1 MSERG
6 RPDLSPT
13 QLVAG
18 GLATATATV
27 ATSYLGVA
35 GTLIGAAFMSVVTTA
50 GAAVYQHYLDRG
62 KRRYVTLVTTES
74 RHHVAGR
81 PGEPAESR
89 GEPAATANPANPA
102 NPAEAGKS
110 AEPTRK
116 EPAEAEPA
124 GSTRPAKSAES
135 AESAGSTRPAESAE
149 STDETAQ
156 LKESAAP
163 PPDGAHDTIAQPRR
177 PRWYVLAGAALA
189 IFAVVIGGITLV
201 EALAN
206 KPVSAMLGKS
216 DRSGTSLGETFGDGG
231 SAPTRQ
237 PVVPSSTAP
246 ASPSTTATATATPS
260 RVSSRPTTAPVP
272 PPESPSLPS
281 APATTRPPAPTP
293 TTPGTQSTAP

>member
-1 MSERG
+1 MAPSRTASRTASSGGQQWRPDGQTDRRTERGSMSERG

-102 NPAEAGKS
+102 EAG
-110 AEPTRK
+110 
-116 EPAEAEPA
+116 
-124 GSTRPAKSAES
+124 
-135 AESAGSTRPAESAE
+135 
-149 STDETAQ
+149 
-156 LKESAAP
+156 
-163 PPDGAHDTIAQPRR
+163 
-177 PRWYVLAGAALA
+177 
-189 IFAVVIGGITLV
+189 
-201 EALAN
+201 
-206 KPVSAMLGKS
+206 
-216 DRSGTSLGETFGDGG
+216 
-231 SAPTRQ
+231 
-237 PVVPSSTAP
+237 
-246 ASPSTTATATATPS
+246 
-260 RVSSRPTTAPVP
+260 
-272 PPESPSLPS
+272 
-281 APATTRPPAPTP
+281 
-293 TTPGTQSTAP
+293 